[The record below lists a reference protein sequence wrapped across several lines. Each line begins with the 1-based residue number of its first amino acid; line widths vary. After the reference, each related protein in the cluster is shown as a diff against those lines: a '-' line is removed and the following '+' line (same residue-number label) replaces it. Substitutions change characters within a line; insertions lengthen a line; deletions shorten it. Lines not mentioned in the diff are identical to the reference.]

1 MDQPALA
8 NHKSQN
14 YNEHA
19 SFVYS
24 DKNTAPVLQLLN
36 AKRGESV
43 IDLGCG
49 TGQLT
54 EKIKAL
60 VGEGEVWGVDSS
72 EDMVRTAVH
81 SASLSDLTRA
91 QLAFAR
97 KNGDSLGIGYAHG
110 DIQDLDTLD
119 ASLTGKFDA
128 VFSSATLHWCKSNP
142 GGVVETIKWLLK
154 PGGRSVFEFG
164 GFQNT

>member
-1 MDQPALA
+1 MSSPTVQPALA

-24 DKNTAPVLQLLN
+24 DKNTAPILQLLN
-36 AKRGESV
+36 AKKGENV
-43 IDLGCG
+43 VDLGCG

-60 VGEGEVWGVDSS
+60 VGDGEVWGVDSS
-72 EDMVRTAVH
+72 NDMVSTLLPGH
-81 SASLSDLTRA
+81 SDS

-97 KNGDSLGIGYAHG
+97 KSGDALSITYTQG
-110 DIQDLDTLD
+110 DIQDYNTLD
-119 ASLTGKFDA
+119 PSLKGKFDA
-128 VFSSATLHWCKSNP
+128 VFSSATLHWCKTNP

-154 PGGRSVFEFG
+154 PGGRAVFEFG